1 MSTNF
6 PEEPLL
12 PSDWIS
18 QAEAA
23 RLRGVSRQA
32 IAKLVRNGWIVRRG
46 STLHF
51 TSQGFRETSLVR
63 EAMERLAMEY
73 CEVISKEVSRLPAGL
88 DSAR

>member
-6 PEEPLL
+6 PEEPLV

-32 IAKLVRNGWIVRRG
+32 IAKLIRNGRLR
-46 STLHF
+46 STIIGGRVL
-51 TSQGFRETSLVR
+51 
-63 EAMERLAMEY
+63 
-73 CEVISKEVSRLPAGL
+73 VSRADVVSFERRAAGRPKS
-88 DSAR
+88 DSDT